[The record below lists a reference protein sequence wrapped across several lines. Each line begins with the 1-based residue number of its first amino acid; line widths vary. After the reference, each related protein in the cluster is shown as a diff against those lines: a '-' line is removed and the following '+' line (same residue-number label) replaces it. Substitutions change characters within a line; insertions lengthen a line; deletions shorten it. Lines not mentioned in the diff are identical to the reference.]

1 MHEQQRNVDVYDFG
15 EVRVELASHRVL
27 RNGKTCVL
35 EPKAFAV
42 LQVLM
47 LHADEVVSKDKLL
60 DAVWGHRHVT
70 VGVLTRIISQL
81 RQALG
86 DSSATPI
93 YIQTVHTLGYRFIGY
108 SQACPDKPN
117 HHDEPAADTQHETPV
132 GLSTGRRMAD
142 THYKRADNTDSILA
156 ADHYVLGRRHWY
168 QRTTSGLLM
177 ALDHFKKSVAIDPT
191 YAKSWCGIADTY
203 LLLYEYGNSS
213 LSDVERQARYAISRA
228 LELKP
233 DMGEAYAALGLLEI
247 QLHHYTVAIALL
259 EQAAAQCP
267 RLSYVNA
274 WLGMALTLDG
284 NLQRGEEIVELALE
298 SDPDNIVLLTA
309 LAINQA
315 MQGNESGAEQTLLR
329 ALSINPAYLEIY
341 WQQAWLRMQFGHLAK
356 ALEALMSANHSA
368 GKNEWTDRYMAQLY
382 LIADCPDK
390 AGEVIHECTEANA
403 WPLLQPKTDI
413 DCLAGNFDAAIAALK
428 ESGSENKPR
437 KEHLTLLGQCL
448 AIAGRKEEAL
458 LTFDQAYPGDPQR
471 GDVELHPWEF
481 DLGLGLRA
489 NQVALLSVRQP
500 KRGRILEGLRK
511 QLDHLHEGG
520 IRVPHLYYQYAVLE
534 ALAGD
539 EKRSLAMLDQALD
552 SGFCDLLAFRKSL
565 AWQNFTER
573 DALEIRVE
581 RLHAHVFD
589 EKKKMLRSSQ
599 DT

>member
-1 MHEQQRNVDVYDFG
+1 MHEQQQNVDVYDFG

-70 VGVLTRIISQL
+70 AGVLTRIISQL
-81 RQALG
+81 RQVLG
-86 DSSATPI
+86 DNSATPI

-108 SQACPDKPN
+108 SQLCPNKSMHQDELPAVK
-117 HHDEPAADTQHETPV
+117 HHEDSPH
-132 GLSTGRRMAD
+132 LSTGRRIAD
-142 THYKRADNTDSILA
+142 STHKKADKTDSILA

-168 QRTTSGLLM
+168 ERTTASLLI
-177 ALDHFKKSVAIDPT
+177 ALDHFKKSVALDPT
-191 YAKSWCGIADTY
+191 YAKSWCGVADTY
-203 LLLYEYGNSS
+203 LLLYEYSNSN

-284 NLQRGEEIVELALE
+284 NLQRAEEIVEPALQP
-298 SDPDNIVLLTA
+298 DPDNIVLLTA
-309 LAINQA
+309 LSINQA
-315 MQGNESGAEQTLLR
+315 MQGNENNAEQTLLH
-329 ALSINPAYLEIY
+329 ASSINPEFLEIY
-341 WQQAWLRMQFGHLAK
+341 WQQAWVRVQFGHLAK
-356 ALEALMSANHSA
+356 ALDALKSANESA
-368 GKNEWTDRYMAQLY
+368 GENEWTDRYMAQLY
-382 LIADCPDK
+382 LIADCPDQ
-390 AGEVIHECTEANA
+390 ALQVIQKSANGHS
-403 WPLLQPKTDI
+403 WPLLQPRI
-413 DCLAGNFDAAIAALK
+413 DMECRAGNFDRAIEILK
-428 ESGSENKPR
+428 ESDSDNKLR
-437 KEHLTLLGQCL
+437 KEHLTLLAQCY
-448 AIAGRKEEAL
+448 ASAGRHEEAL
-458 LTFDQAYPGDPQR
+458 LTFEHAYPGDPQR
-471 GDVELHPWEF
+471 GDLELHPWEF

-489 NQVALLSVRQP
+489 NQVALLSFKQP
-500 KRGRILEGLRK
+500 KRCRILDGLRK
-511 QLDHLHEGG
+511 QLDHLYEGG
-520 IRVPHLYYQYAVLE
+520 IRVPHLHYQYAVLE

-539 EKRSLAMLDQALD
+539 EKRSLALLDQALD

-565 AWQNFTER
+565 VWQNFTER

-589 EKKKMLRSSQ
+589 ERKKMLRMN
-599 DT
+599 